1 MKTNRRKVSFWDTDK
16 QCREVEMLAK
26 RRSETLS
33 DTYRFL
39 ISQQLSTEA
48 LKNDTDFIRKQIR
61 EELEIALEKRMTRI
75 IKLLIKIGCMVFPMV
90 YYNAM
95 LGLVISGQ
103 HKINYYEML
112 EDAKKKGARYLGVES
127 DAVDLMFKEMME
139 FDVGDE

>member
-1 MKTNRRKVSFWDTDK
+1 MKANRRKVSFWDTDK
-16 QCREVEMLAK
+16 QYREVEMLAK
-26 RRSETLS
+26 RRNETLS

-90 YYNAM
+90 YYNVM

-103 HKINYYEML
+103 HKINYL
-112 EDAKKKGARYLGVES
+112 RC
-127 DAVDLMFKEMME
+127 
-139 FDVGDE
+139 